1 MSKKL
6 ELGYTKSLL
15 TNPIRM
21 SLFNITTLSR
31 WNAKLYKYSFRR
43 QKDLEITLALPLKR
57 NNIWNILALK
67 YTIQNTTPISL
78 IKKIFSQ
85 EKKDR
90 ILQRNCN
97 LPAI

>member
-1 MSKKL
+1 M
-6 ELGYTKSLL
+6 
-15 TNPIRM
+15 
-21 SLFNITTLSR
+21 FALS
-31 WNAKLYKYSFRR
+31 
-43 QKDLEITLALPLKR
+43 LKR

-90 ILQRNCN
+90 ILQRNY